1 MATPGQAQLVRTA
14 SVRAR
19 PRRRARP
26 LEAYIFIAP
35 ALILLGVFLVVPAIS
50 AFALSLYRWD
60 LISSNPTFVG
70 FANFERLLLRDGRW
84 WQSVWQTVY
93 FVGVSVPVGMAIAL
107 FLAALL
113 HSRLPGRGW
122 LRAAIFSPYVT
133 PPVATI
139 SIWMW
144 IFNADYGLLNA
155 ALAAVHLPK
164 LGWLITP
171 EWIMPAIIIYS
182 TWHYT
187 GVSFIL
193 FLAGLSNIAPDLG
206 EAARVDGATAWRSFW
221 NVTWP
226 LLTPTTYF
234 VLIISMIGSFK
245 VFNVVYLFTVSGSA
259 GATGG
264 PDKAASTIGFYLWQQ
279 AFQFYH
285 AGYAGSIS
293 VVFFVFLVLLTL
305 VQMRTLSGRVFYR

>member
-1 MATPGQAQLVRTA
+1 VAWPR
-14 SVRAR
+14 SVEAR
-19 PRRRARP
+19 FAPAVSSGY
-26 LEAYIFIAP
+26 LFVAP
-35 ALILLGVFLVVPAIS
+35 ALLLLVVFLVVPAIS
-50 AFALSLYRWD
+50 AFLLSLYRWD

-70 FANFERLLLRDGRW
+70 AANFERLLLRDTLW

-93 FVGVSVPVGMAIAL
+93 FVGVSVPLGMALAL
-107 FLAALL
+107 LLAAML
-113 HSRLPGRGW
+113 HARLPGRGL

-139 SIWMW
+139 SIWAWM
-144 IFNADYGLLNA
+144 FNADYGLVNSI
-155 ALAAVHLPK
+155 LAVFHLPK

-182 TWHYT
+182 IWSYT
-187 GVSFIL
+187 GLNFVL
-193 FLAGLSNIAPDLG
+193 FLAGLSNIPAELT
-206 EAARVDGATAWRSFW
+206 EAARVDGATAWQGFW
-221 NVTWP
+221 RVTWP

-234 VLIISMIGSFK
+234 VLIISVIGSFK

-264 PDKAASTIGFYLWQQ
+264 PNHAASTIGFYLWQE

-285 AGYAGSIS
+285 AGYAGAIS
-293 VVFFVFLVLLTL
+293 VLFFVFLVALTL
-305 VQMRTLSGRVFYR
+305 VQTRMFSGRVFYR

>member
-1 MATPGQAQLVRTA
+1 MASPSEARLARTVFA
-14 SVRAR
+14 PAR
-19 PRRRARP
+19 PRRRGRA
-26 LEAYIFIAP
+26 LEGYLFVAP
-35 ALILLGVFLVVPAIS
+35 ALVLLLVFLVVPAIS
-50 AFALSLYRWD
+50 AFGLSLYRWD
-60 LISSNPTFVG
+60 LISSSPTFIG
-70 FANFERLLLRDGRW
+70 LANFERLLLRDERW

-93 FVGVSVPVGMAIAL
+93 FVGISVPVGMAIAL
-107 FLAALL
+107 FLAATL
-113 HSRLPGRGW
+113 HAKLPGRGF

-133 PPVATI
+133 PPIATI

-144 IFNADYGLLNA
+144 MFNADYGLLNA
-155 ALAAVHLPK
+155 VLSVFHLPK

-193 FLAGLSNIAPDLG
+193 FLAGLSNIAPELG

-221 NVTWP
+221 SVTWP

-234 VLIISMIGSFK
+234 VLIVSVIGSFK
-245 VFNVVYLFTVSGSA
+245 VFNVVYLFTLSGSA

-264 PDKAASTIGFYLWQQ
+264 PNKAASTIGFYLWQQ

-285 AGYAGSIS
+285 AGYAGAIS
-293 VVFFVFLVLLTL
+293 VVFFVFLVGLTL
-305 VQMRTLSGRVFYR
+305 VQMRALSGRVFYR